1 LLDIGA
7 NAELQSQGHLT
18 DWKEKIIVAT
28 LFVRHR
34 VGDYARFRKAY
45 DDFDTL
51 RRELGVS
58 SHGVYKLD
66 GNPNDV
72 TIYHEFSN
80 MDAAKAFAANPKLK
94 EAMQAAGVQGAP
106 EIWFTNRD

>member
-1 LLDIGA
+1 M
-7 NAELQSQGHLT
+7 
-18 DWKEKIIVAT
+18 
-28 LFVRHR
+28 
-34 VGDYARFRKAY
+34 
-45 DDFDTL
+45 
-51 RRELGVS
+51 
-58 SHGVYKLD
+58 YKLD

>member
-1 LLDIGA
+1 M
-7 NAELQSQGHLT
+7 
-18 DWKEKIIVAT
+18 AT

-34 VGDYARFRKAY
+34 VADYAKWRKAY
-45 DDFDTL
+45 NDFDTE
-51 RRELGVS
+51 RRKMGVS

-72 TIYHEFSN
+72 TIYHEFAS
-80 MDAAKAFAANPKLK
+80 MEAAKAFAGSPRLK

-106 EIWFTNRD
+106 DMWFANKD